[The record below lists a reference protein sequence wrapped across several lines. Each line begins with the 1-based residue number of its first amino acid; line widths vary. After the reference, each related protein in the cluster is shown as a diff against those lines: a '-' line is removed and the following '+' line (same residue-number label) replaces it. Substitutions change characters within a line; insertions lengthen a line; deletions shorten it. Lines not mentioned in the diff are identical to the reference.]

1 MIFARASFKD
11 TSLQVPKGSS
21 VVFLQKAV
29 DRNRA
34 LSFSQD
40 ERASEAPE
48 GLKDSECKKGNLLHR
63 PPIPYVPPTDLLP
76 ATNKI
81 ETIKI
86 KVSDGTTVNMKIF
99 SVGSP
104 EEYLSRIVA
113 VLGLIDRK
121 GLREQSTA
129 FYGEIKNANTAILA
143 LKRKALASKDKCP
156 PKDQEADEEQ
166 FNEAPEADAIEK
178 SSP

>member
-1 MIFARASFKD
+1 MS
-11 TSLQVPKGSS
+11 VPLKS
-21 VVFLQKAV
+21 
-29 DRNRA
+29 
-34 LSFSQD
+34 
-40 ERASEAPE
+40 PE
-48 GLKDSECKKGNLLHR
+48 GLKDSECEKGKLSHR

-76 ATNKI
+76 ATSKI

-86 KVSDGTTVNMKIF
+86 KVADASTVNMKF
-99 SVGSP
+99 FLVGSP
-104 EEYLSRIVA
+104 EEYLSHIVA

-121 GLREQSTA
+121 GLREQSNT
-129 FYGEIKNANTAILA
+129 FYGERGDEKHKCGNIS

-166 FNEAPEADAIEK
+166 SNEAPEADAIEK